1 MNGINQ
7 MTLVGTVTQQPETR
21 FAASGTAVTNI
32 SVVTNYKPKGG
43 EEQAEYHRV
52 VTFGRTAE
60 VAGEYLKVGSK
71 VGIVGRLQTRSWE
84 KDGVKR
90 FSTEIV
96 CDNLQLLD
104 SKRDSGSTGSTERQK
119 PVPTPTTAPDG
130 NTVAGGDSFFDKDIP
145 FAKVDGRYV

>member
-1 MNGINQ
+1 MNGINN
-7 MTLVGTVTQQPETR
+7 MTLVGTVTQEVETR
-21 FAASGTAVTNI
+21 YAASGTAVTNL

-52 VTFGRTAE
+52 VCFGRTAE
-60 VAGEYLKVGSK
+60 IAGEFLTVGSK
-71 VGIVGRLQTRSWE
+71 VGIMGRLQTRSWE

-104 SKRDSGSTGSTERQK
+104 SKGESRSQGNTGADSGNSK
-119 PVPTPTTAPDG
+119 PAPAADDFGEVP
-130 NTVAGGDSFFDKDIP
+130 F
-145 FAKVDGRYV
+145 

>member
-7 MTLVGTVTQQPETR
+7 MTLVGTVTQEVETR
-21 FAASGTAVTNI
+21 YAASGTAVTTL

-43 EEQAEYHRV
+43 EEVPEYHRV
-52 VTFGRTAE
+52 VCFGRTAE

-71 VGIVGRLQTRSWE
+71 VGIQGRLQTRSWE

-90 FSTEIV
+90 YSTEIV

-104 SKRDSGSTGSTERQK
+104 SKRDNPAQGNTERPSGNSK
-119 PVPTPTTAPDG
+119 PAPDG
-130 NTVAGGDSFFDKDIP
+130 NTSGDDFDLP
-145 FAKVDGRYV
+145 F

>member
-1 MNGINQ
+1 MNGINS
-7 MTLVGTVTQQPETR
+7 TTIVGTVTQQPETR
-21 FAASGTAVTNI
+21 YAASGTAVTNI
-32 SVVTNYKPKGG
+32 SVVTNYKPKNG

-71 VGIVGRLQTRSWE
+71 VAVMGRLQTRSWE

-90 FSTEIV
+90 YSTEIV

-104 SKRDSGSTGSTERQK
+104 SKRDNPAQGHTGADSGNSK
-119 PVPTPTTAPDG
+119 PAPDG
-130 NTVAGGDSFFDKDIP
+130 NTSGGGSDGFTDDIP
-145 FAKVDGRYV
+145 FRQVDGRYV

>member
-7 MTLVGTVTQQPETR
+7 MTLVGTVTQEVETR
-21 FAASGTAVTNI
+21 YAASGTAVTNI

-52 VTFGRTAE
+52 VAFGRTAE

-71 VGIVGRLQTRSWE
+71 VGIVGRLQTRKYE
-84 KDGVKR
+84 KDGVTR
-90 FSTEIV
+90 YSTEIV

-104 SKRDSGSTGSTERQK
+104 SKPDRGSQGNTERPSGNSK
-119 PVPTPTTAPDG
+119 PAPDG
-130 NTVAGGDSFFDKDIP
+130 NTSGGGSDPFLDDLP

>member
-1 MNGINQ
+1 MNGINS
-7 MTLVGTVTQQPETR
+7 TTIVGTVTQQPETR
-21 FAASGTAVTNI
+21 YAASGTAVTNI
-32 SVVTNYKPKGG
+32 SVVTNYKPKNG

-71 VGIVGRLQTRSWE
+71 VAVMGRLQTRSWE

-90 FSTEIV
+90 YSTEIV

-104 SKRDSGSTGSTERQK
+104 SKRDNPARGHTGADSGNSK
-119 PVPTPTTAPDG
+119 PAPDG
-130 NTVAGGDSFFDKDIP
+130 NTVGDDFDVP
-145 FAKVDGRYV
+145 F

>member
-1 MNGINQ
+1 MNGINS
-7 MTLVGTVTQQPETR
+7 MTLVGTVTQEVETR
-21 FAASGTAVTNI
+21 YAASGTAVTNI
-32 SVVTNYKPKGG
+32 SVVTNYKPKNG

-71 VGIVGRLQTRSWE
+71 VAVMGRLQTRSWE

-104 SKRDSGSTGSTERQK
+104 SKPDRGSQ
-119 PVPTPTTAPDG
+119 G
-130 NTVAGGDSFFDKDIP
+130 NTEHPSGNSKPATGGNAAGGGESDFDTIP

>member
-1 MNGINQ
+1 MNGINS
-7 MTLVGTVTQQPETR
+7 MTLVGTVTQEVETR
-21 FAASGTAVTNI
+21 YAASGTAVTNI
-32 SVVTNYKPKGG
+32 SVVTNYKPKNG

-71 VGIVGRLQTRSWE
+71 VAVMGRLQTRSWE

-104 SKRDSGSTGSTERQK
+104 SKGESRSQGNTERPSGDSK
-119 PVPTPTTAPDG
+119 PTTGG
-130 NTVAGGDSFFDKDIP
+130 NTAGGDPFLDSIP
-145 FAKVDGRYV
+145 F

>member
-1 MNGINQ
+1 MNGINS
-7 MTLVGTVTQQPETR
+7 TTIVGTVTQQPETR
-21 FAASGTAVTNI
+21 YAASGTAVTNI
-32 SVVTNYKPKGG
+32 SVVTNYKPKNG

-71 VGIVGRLQTRSWE
+71 VAVMGRLQTRSWE

-90 FSTEIV
+90 YSTEIV

-104 SKRDSGSTGSTERQK
+104 SKRDNPAQGHTGADSGNSK
-119 PVPTPTTAPDG
+119 PAPDG
-130 NTVAGGDSFFDKDIP
+130 NTSGGGSDGFTDNIP
-145 FAKVDGRYV
+145 FAPIDWRAS